1 MFHFVFDRTVRRSLF
16 ANVCAGRYNNRKNL
30 SFFIRKA
37 VISERIE
44 MNATKVVSGLQ
55 NRLWIFPALSILA
68 IVIGQ
73 LCASKCAFI
82 QGDILGI
89 DLNIFG
95 ILFYSLLLVSF
106 LVYRKFY
113 PKERLIKA
121 IAAVASVGVGAELV
135 LIKFQIDNSVYC
147 PKCLI
152 SGFFF
157 LVMFFLL
164 ARHLKKW
171 VIILLVA
178 AGILFTSFTF
188 NGSIIPS
195 YADESY
201 PQFGPEKARDE
212 VIVYSDYFCP
222 HCRKIDKQ
230 VNTILGKLKDRIRI
244 RFVDVPM
251 HPGSLEY
258 GEVFLY
264 AWFVSGNDL
273 KTAAR
278 VRELLFEA
286 AVKKTDQAGAIA
298 LLKSKGISVKPD
310 KEKARAVFRGY
321 YNESIKTDKVNATP
335 AVVIVKAGERKK
347 YVGGQDILKALEE
360 LSSR

>member
-1 MFHFVFDRTVRRSLF
+1 M
-16 ANVCAGRYNNRKNL
+16 
-30 SFFIRKA
+30 KA
-37 VISERIE
+37 TR
-44 MNATKVVSGLQ
+44 VVSGLH
-55 NRLWIFPALSILA
+55 NRLWIFPALCILT

-73 LCASKCAFI
+73 ICAAKCAFI

-95 ILFYSLLLVSF
+95 IFFYSLLLVSF

-113 PKERLIKA
+113 PEDWLMKS

-135 LIKFQIDNSVYC
+135 LVKFQVENSVYC

-171 VIILLVA
+171 VIILLIA
-178 AGILFTSFTF
+178 AGMLFAAFTF

-201 PQFGPEKARDE
+201 PQFGADKALVE

-222 HCRKIDKQ
+222 HCKKIDKQ
-230 VNTILGKLKDRIRI
+230 VNTILVKLKDRVRI
-244 RFVDVPM
+244 RFVDVPI

-264 AWFVSGNDL
+264 SWFGSGNNL
-273 KTAAR
+273 KTAVM
-278 VRELLFEA
+278 VRELLFDE
-286 AVKKTDQAGAIA
+286 AVKKTDQAGVIA

-310 KEKARAVFRGY
+310 KEKAAAVFRGF
-321 YNESIKTDKVNATP
+321 YNESLKADKVNSTP
-335 AVVIVKAGERKK
+335 SVVIVKAGERKK
-347 YVGGQDILKALEE
+347 YVGGKDILKALEE
-360 LSSR
+360 LSSP

>member
-1 MFHFVFDRTVRRSLF
+1 
-16 ANVCAGRYNNRKNL
+16 
-30 SFFIRKA
+30 
-37 VISERIE
+37 
-44 MNATKVVSGLQ
+44 MNAARVISGLQ
-55 NRLWIFPALSILA
+55 NRLWIFPVLSILT

-73 LCASKCAFI
+73 LCAAKCAFI

-89 DLNIFG
+89 NLNIFG
-95 ILFYSLLLVSF
+95 ILFYSLLLVSL
-106 LVYRKFY
+106 LVYGKFY
-113 PKERLIKA
+113 PEDRLMKA

-135 LIKFQIDNSVYC
+135 LIKFQVENNVYC

-171 VIILLVA
+171 VLILLIA
-178 AGILFTSFTF
+178 AGMLLTSFTF

-195 YADESY
+195 YADEPY
-201 PQFGPEKARDE
+201 PQFGSDKAKVE

-222 HCRKIDKQ
+222 HCRNIDKQ
-230 VNTILGKLKDRIRI
+230 VNTLLGKLKDRVRI

-264 AWFVSGNDL
+264 SWLASGNNL
-273 KTAAR
+273 KTAVM
-278 VRELLFEA
+278 VRELLFDE
-286 AVKKTDQAGAIA
+286 AVKKTDQAGVIS

-310 KEKARAVFRGY
+310 KEKARSVFRGF
-321 YNESIKTDKVNATP
+321 YNESMKTDKLNSTP
-335 AVVIVKAGERKK
+335 AVVIVKGGERKK
-347 YVGGQDILKALEE
+347 YVGGKEILKALEQ
-360 LSSR
+360 LSSP

>member
-1 MFHFVFDRTVRRSLF
+1 
-16 ANVCAGRYNNRKNL
+16 
-30 SFFIRKA
+30 
-37 VISERIE
+37 
-44 MNATKVVSGLQ
+44 MNATRVVTGLQ
-55 NRLWIFPALSILA
+55 NRLWIFPVLCILT

-73 LCASKCAFI
+73 ICAEKCAFI

-95 ILFYSLLLVSF
+95 ILFYSVLLISLLVYKK
-106 LVYRKFY
+106 LY
-113 PKERLIKA
+113 PEDWLMKT
-121 IAAVASVGVGAELV
+121 IAAVASMGVGAELV
-135 LIKFQIDNSVYC
+135 LIKFQVENNVYC

-164 ARHLKKW
+164 ARSLKKW
-171 VIILLVA
+171 VIILLIA
-178 AGILFTSFTF
+178 AGLLFTFFTF

-201 PQFGPEKARDE
+201 PQFGSDKAQVE
-212 VIVYSDYFCP
+212 IIVYSDYFCP

-230 VNTILGKLKDRIRI
+230 VNTLLEKLKDKAGI
-244 RFVDVPM
+244 RFVDVPI

-264 AWFVSGNDL
+264 SWLASGNNL
-273 KTAAR
+273 KTAVS
-278 VRELLFEA
+278 VRELLFDEA
-286 AVKKTDQAGAIA
+286 AKKTNQAGVIA
-298 LLKSKGISVKPD
+298 VLNSKGISIKHD
-310 KEKARAVFRGY
+310 KEKARSVFRGF
-321 YNESIKTDKVNATP
+321 YNEAMKTDKMTSTP

-347 YVGGQDILKALEE
+347 YVGGKEILKALEA
-360 LSSR
+360 LSSP

>member
-1 MFHFVFDRTVRRSLF
+1 
-16 ANVCAGRYNNRKNL
+16 
-30 SFFIRKA
+30 
-37 VISERIE
+37 

-55 NRLWIFPALSILA
+55 NRLWIFPVLCIIT

-73 LCASKCAFI
+73 LCAAKCAFI

-89 DLNIFG
+89 DLNVFG
-95 ILFYSLLLVSF
+95 IFFYSLLLASL

-113 PKERLIKA
+113 PEDWFMKS
-121 IAAVASVGVGAELV
+121 IAAVASVGVGAELI
-135 LIKFQIDNSVYC
+135 LIKFQVENNVYC

-164 ARHLKKW
+164 AGRLKKW

-178 AGILFTSFTF
+178 AGIIFTFFTF
-188 NGSIIPS
+188 NGSVIPS

-201 PQFGPEKARDE
+201 PQFGSDKARSE

-222 HCRKIDKQ
+222 HCMKIDKQ
-230 VNTILGKLKDRIRI
+230 VNTILGKLKDRTGI
-244 RFVDVPM
+244 RFVDVPL

-258 GEVFLY
+258 SEVFLY
-264 AWFVSGNDL
+264 SWFVSGNDL
-273 KTAAR
+273 KTAVR
-278 VRELLFEA
+278 VRELLFDA
-286 AVKKTDQAGAIA
+286 AVKKTDQAGVIA
-298 LLKSKGISVKPD
+298 LLKSKGFSVKPD
-310 KEKARAVFRGY
+310 KEKARAIFRGY
-321 YNESIKTDKVNATP
+321 YNESMKTDKVNATP

-347 YVGGQDILKALEE
+347 YVGGNDILKALEG
-360 LSSR
+360 LSLP

>member
-1 MFHFVFDRTVRRSLF
+1 
-16 ANVCAGRYNNRKNL
+16 
-30 SFFIRKA
+30 
-37 VISERIE
+37 
-44 MNATKVVSGLQ
+44 MNATKVFSGLQ
-55 NRLWIFPALSILA
+55 NRLWIFPALCILT

-73 LCASKCAFI
+73 ICAAKCAFI

-95 ILFYSLLLVSF
+95 ILFYSVLLISL

-113 PKERLIKA
+113 PEGWFMKS

-135 LIKFQIDNSVYC
+135 LIKFQVENSVYC

-171 VIILLVA
+171 VIILLIA
-178 AGILFTSFTF
+178 AGMFFTSFTF
-188 NGSIIPS
+188 SGSIIPS
-195 YADESY
+195 YADDSY
-201 PQFGPEKARDE
+201 PQFGADKALVE

-222 HCRKIDKQ
+222 HCRNADKQ
-230 VNTILGKLKDRIRI
+230 INTLLGKLKDRVRI

-264 AWFVSGNDL
+264 SWFVSGNDL
-273 KTAAR
+273 KTAVR
-278 VRELLFEA
+278 VRELLFDE
-286 AVKKTDQAGAIA
+286 AVKKTDQAGVMA
-298 LLKSKGISVKPD
+298 LLKSEGISVKSD
-310 KEKARAVFRGY
+310 KEKARAVFRGF
-321 YNESIKTDKVNATP
+321 YNESLKKDKVNSTP
-335 AVVIVKAGERKK
+335 SVVIVKAGDRKK
-347 YVGGQDILKALEE
+347 YVGGKDIVKALEE
-360 LSSR
+360 LSSP

>member
-1 MFHFVFDRTVRRSLF
+1 
-16 ANVCAGRYNNRKNL
+16 
-30 SFFIRKA
+30 
-37 VISERIE
+37 
-44 MNATKVVSGLQ
+44 MNATRVVSGLQ
-55 NRLWIFPALSILA
+55 NRLWIFPALCILT

-73 LCASKCAFI
+73 ICAAKCAFI

-95 ILFYSLLLVSF
+95 IFFYSMLLVSF

-113 PKERLIKA
+113 PEDWLMKS

-135 LIKFQIDNSVYC
+135 LIKFQVENSVYC

-171 VIILLVA
+171 VIILLIA
-178 AGILFTSFTF
+178 AGMLFTAFTF

-195 YADESY
+195 YANEPY
-201 PQFGPEKARDE
+201 PQFGADKALVE
-212 VIVYSDYFCP
+212 VVVYSDYFCP
-222 HCRKIDKQ
+222 HCKKVDKQ
-230 VNTILGKLKDRIRI
+230 VNTLLVKLKDRVRI
-244 RFVDVPM
+244 RFVDVPI

-264 AWFVSGNDL
+264 SWFASGNDL
-273 KTAAR
+273 KTAIKL
-278 VRELLFEA
+278 RELLFDE
-286 AVKKTDQAGAIA
+286 AVKKTDQIGVIA

-310 KEKARAVFRGY
+310 KEKAGAVFRGF
-321 YNESIKTDKVNATP
+321 YNESLKADKVNSTP
-335 AVVIVKAGERKK
+335 SVVIVKAGERKK
-347 YVGGQDILKALEE
+347 YVGGKDILKALEE
-360 LSSR
+360 LSSP